1 MSVLNFIRQCAWADL
16 PAATQATLSLCVR
29 DLCAVAL
36 AGGQTRLSAVLRETV
51 SQTWLA
57 ERSVA
62 EKLCFSG
69 RKVAPAGAALAL
81 GMTVDA
87 IDAHDGHRLC
97 KGHAGAALFGAWA
110 PFVER
115 YQTNRQEALSAL
127 AVGYEIA
134 LRAGMALHR
143 TASDYHTSGAWAAV
157 GVAAMLGR
165 LRGVSDDQLLHA
177 MGIAEYHGPRS
188 PMMRCIDHPTM
199 LKDGAGWGAMAGV
212 TAVDLAQRGFTGA
225 PAELLDAMDSDSM
238 GQRWTLCEQYFKPY
252 PVCRWAQPGILGAA
266 QLRDRH
272 GVRPEDIET
281 VEIQSFHEA
290 CRLTV
295 RHPADTE
302 QAQYSTPFP
311 VAAMLVR
318 GRLGVEEITE
328 NGLRDPAILAMA
340 DRITLRESAQD
351 NADFPDH
358 RFATVTI
365 GLTTGQTLVSDRLE
379 PKGDPEQPLSDAE
392 FQEKWR
398 NLVGAE
404 DRLPVLSW
412 SLSKMA
418 ATGDF
423 RRALAP
429 VFRPP
434 H

>member
-1 MSVLNFIRQCAWADL
+1 MKALHFIRDCQWADL
-16 PAATQATLSLCVR
+16 PEPTKATLALCLK

-36 AGGQTRLSAVLRETV
+36 AGGRTELSAILRDTV
-51 SQTWLA
+51 SQTWRADRTIA
-57 ERSVA
+57 ER
-62 EKLCFSG
+62 LCFSG
-69 RKVAPAGAALAL
+69 AKVAPAGAALAL

-115 YQTNRQEALSAL
+115 HRTDRAEALSAL

-134 LRAGMALHR
+134 LRAGMALHQ
-143 TASDYHTSGAWAAV
+143 TAADYHTSGAWAAV

-165 LRGVSDDQLLHA
+165 LRGLSDAQLLHA
-177 MGIAEYHGPRS
+177 MGTAEYHGPRS

-212 TAVDLAQRGFTGA
+212 SAVDLAQRGFTGA
-225 PAELLDAMDSDSM
+225 PAELLDAMETDSL
-238 GQRWTLCEQYFKPY
+238 GQRWTLCEQYFKPF
-252 PVCRWAQPGILGAA
+252 PVCRWAQPALMGAA
-266 QLRDRH
+266 QLRERH
-272 GVRPEDIET
+272 GLHPDQIDKVT
-281 VEIQSFHEA
+281 VESFHEA
-290 CRLTV
+290 CRLAV

-340 DRITLRESAQD
+340 ERISLAETEQD

-365 GLTTGQTLVSDRLE
+365 VLKSGVKLVSDRLE
-379 PKGDPEQPLSDAE
+379 PNGDPERPLSSHE
-392 FQEKWR
+392 FEEKWR
-398 NLVGAE
+398 NLLG
-404 DRLPVLSW
+404 DRERFPMLNW
-412 SLSKMA
+412 SLRKLASK
-418 ATGDF
+418 GDF
-423 RRALAP
+423 KRGLGP
-429 VFRPP
+429 IFRPVD
-434 H
+434 